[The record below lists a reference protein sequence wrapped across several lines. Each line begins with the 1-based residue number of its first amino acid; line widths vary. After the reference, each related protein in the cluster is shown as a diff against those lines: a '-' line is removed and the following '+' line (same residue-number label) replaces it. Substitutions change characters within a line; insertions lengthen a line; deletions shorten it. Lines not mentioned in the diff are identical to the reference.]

1 MRHLAG
7 LNSQQRAAVLHFEG
21 PLLVL
26 AGAGTGKTRAL
37 TCRIAHLVREHGV
50 PPHRI
55 LAVTFTNKAAGEMRE
70 RVSGYLGEE
79 PRGMWLGTFHALG
92 ARFLRIHAG
101 EAGWSAPFTIFDAEQ
116 SLSQVKRAQ
125 KAVRVNPDRWSPRSV
140 QGVISSAKNG
150 LVGPQRFHD
159 RHADGADP
167 LAAVT
172 ALVYPEYQAALA
184 RQNAFDFDDLLM
196 KPVELLE
203 SRPDLLHR
211 YSDRFAFLL
220 VDEYQDTNHAQ
231 FRLLDLLARTH
242 GNLMVV
248 GDDDQSIYGW
258 RGADIRNILQFESVF
273 PHSRVVRLE
282 RNYRSTGHVL
292 HAANAAI
299 SHNVARKAKTLRTR
313 RPDGEPLSIL
323 HTANETDEAR
333 CIADEAESLRRAH
346 GWPYGSFAVLYRTNA
361 QSRALEEELMRRF
374 IPYQIVGG
382 VRFYERREI
391 RDVLAYLRLISNHR
405 DDDAFSRVVNY
416 PRRGIGKVS
425 RGRLRAWARERGVSL
440 LEAAAQARAVAGI
453 RPSTARALRRFARAI
468 GDWRSL
474 ARKRN
479 AGKVTEAVVAG
490 LDLRERLREEG
501 PEGEDRA
508 ANVTELIAAAFRFDP
523 SEHDLGEGEEIAAAH
538 ELDLFLQHAA
548 LVTGIDAH
556 DSGADAVTLM
566 TLHSAK
572 GLEFPCVFLAGME
585 EGLFPLSRALESPG
599 ELEEERRLFYVG
611 ITRAGEKLFLSHAA
625 RRWRAGEGMRS
636 RPSSFLGTIPDRL
649 VECRRSSRLRD
660 VAKGRAMSVR
670 QSSRHRYRGRDGY
683 RESERGRES
692 LDRNQAYPDRDPA
705 GYDDLNQDAPRY
717 RRGERVVHGTFG
729 FGSILEVSGFGPD
742 LRVTVDFDDVGRR
755 KLVVRFAGLARA
767 FE

>member
-1 MRHLAG
+1 MDHLEG
-7 LNSQQRAAVLHFEG
+7 LNPEQRAAVLHFEG

-70 RVSGYLGEE
+70 RVANYLGEE

-92 ARFLRIHAG
+92 ARLLRIHADEVG
-101 EAGWSAPFTIFDAEQ
+101 RVAPFTIFDAEQ
-116 SLSQVKRAQ
+116 SLNQVKRAQ
-125 KAVRVNPDRWSPRSV
+125 KAARVNPDRWNPRSV
-140 QGVISSAKNG
+140 QGVISSAKNV
-150 LVGPQRFHD
+150 LIGPQQFHD
-159 RHADGADP
+159 ENADGADP
-167 LAAVT
+167 LAAVA

-196 KPVELLE
+196 RPVELLE
-203 SRPDLLHR
+203 SHPDILYR

-273 PHSRVVRLE
+273 PSACVVRLE

-292 HAANAAI
+292 QAANAAI
-299 SHNVARKAKTLRTR
+299 SHNVARKAKTLHTR
-313 RPDGEPLSIL
+313 RPDGELLSVL
-323 HTANETDEAR
+323 HTATEADEAR
-333 CIADEAESLRRAH
+333 CIADEAELLRQAN
-346 GWPYGSFAVLYRTNA
+346 GWPYRSFAVLYRTNA

-391 RDVLAYLRLISNHR
+391 RDVLAYLRLISNPR
-405 DDDAFSRVVNY
+405 DEEAFIRVVNY
-416 PRRGIGKVS
+416 PKRGIGTVS
-425 RGRLRAWARERGVSL
+425 RSRLTSWAGEHGVSL
-440 LEAAAQARAVAGI
+440 LEAAAEAHAVAGI
-453 RPSTARALRRFARAI
+453 RPSTARTLRRFARMI
-468 GDWRSL
+468 RDWRSL
-474 ARKRN
+474 ARERN
-479 AGKVTEAVVAG
+479 AGEVTEAVVTA

-523 SEHDLGEGEEIAAAH
+523 SEHDLGEGEEIAAAS
-538 ELDLFLQHAA
+538 ELDLFLQHTA

-585 EGLFPLSRALESPG
+585 EGLFPLSRALELPD

-611 ITRAGEKLFLSHAA
+611 ITRAEEKLYLSYAE
-625 RRWRAGEGMRS
+625 RRWRAGEGMTS
-636 RPSSFLGTIPDRL
+636 RPSSFLGTIPDTL
-649 VECRRSSRLRD
+649 VEYRRSSRL
-660 VAKGRAMSVR
+660 
-670 QSSRHRYRGRDGY
+670 QLSRHRYRARGAY
-683 RESERGRES
+683 REGRHGGES
-692 LDRNQAYPDRDPA
+692 LDRSQAHADPDPA
-705 GYDDLNQDAPRY
+705 RYDDLNQDAPRY
-717 RRGERVVHGTFG
+717 RQGERVVHGTFG
-729 FGSILEVSGFGPD
+729 FGSILDISGFGPD
-742 LRVTVDFDDVGRR
+742 LRVTVDFDDVGRK
-755 KLVVRFAGLARA
+755 KLVARFAGLERA

>member
-1 MRHLAG
+1 MDHLEG
-7 LNSQQRAAVLHFEG
+7 LNPEQRAAVLHFEG

-70 RVSGYLGEE
+70 RVAGYLGEE

-92 ARFLRIHAG
+92 ARLLRIHAG
-101 EAGWSAPFTIFDAEQ
+101 EAGRAAPFTIFDAEQ
-116 SLSQVKRAQ
+116 SLNQIKQAQ
-125 KAVRVNPDRWSPRSV
+125 KAVRVNPDRWNPRSV
-140 QGVISSAKNG
+140 QGVISSAKNV

-159 RHADGADP
+159 ENAGGADP
-167 LAAVT
+167 LAAV
-172 ALVYPEYQAALA
+172 AAQVYPEYQAALA

-203 SRPDLLHR
+203 AFPDILYR

-231 FRLLDLLARTH
+231 FRLLDLLARRH

-258 RGADIRNILQFESVF
+258 RGADIRNILRFESVF
-273 PHSRVVRLE
+273 PRARVVRLE
-282 RNYRSTGHVL
+282 RNYRSTGHIL
-292 HAANAAI
+292 DAANAAI
-299 SHNVARKAKTLRTR
+299 SHNLARKAKTLRTR
-313 RPDGEPLSIL
+313 RPEGELLSVL
-323 HTANETDEAR
+323 HTATETDEAR
-333 CIADEAESLRRAH
+333 CIADETESLRQAN
-346 GWPYGSFAVLYRTNA
+346 GWPYRSFAVLYRTNA

-391 RDVLAYLRLISNHR
+391 RDVLAYLRLISNPR
-405 DDDAFSRVVNY
+405 DEEAFNRVINY
-416 PRRGIGKVS
+416 PKRGIGTVS
-425 RGRLRAWARERGVSL
+425 RSRLEFWARGRGVSPF
-440 LEAAAQARAVAGI
+440 EAAAMAQEVEGI
-453 RPSTARALRRFARAI
+453 RPATARALGRFARMI
-468 GDWRSL
+468 GDWRAL
-474 ARKRN
+474 ARDHN
-479 AGKVTEAVVAG
+479 AGEVTEAVVTT

-523 SEHDLGEGEEIAAAH
+523 SEHDLGEEEEMADASS
-538 ELDLFLQHAA
+538 LDLFLQHTA

-556 DSGADAVTLM
+556 DGAADAVTLM

-585 EGLFPLSRALESPG
+585 EGLFPLSRTLELPE

-611 ITRAGEKLFLSHAA
+611 ITRAEERLHLSYAE
-625 RRWRAGEGMRS
+625 RRWRAGEGVTS
-636 RPSSFLGTIPDRL
+636 RPSSFLGTIPARL
-649 VECRRSSRLRD
+649 VDYRRSSRL
-660 VAKGRAMSVR
+660 
-670 QSSRHRYRGRDGY
+670 QSSRRPYRGRGGY
-683 RESERGRES
+683 REGSRGRRS
-692 LDRNQAYPDRDPA
+692 LERDQAYRDPDPA

-717 RRGERVVHGTFG
+717 QQGERVVHGNFG

-742 LRVTVDFDDVGRR
+742 LRVTVDFDDVGRK
-755 KLVVRFAGLARA
+755 KLVARFAGLERA

>member
-1 MRHLAG
+1 MDHLEG
-7 LNSQQRAAVLHFEG
+7 LNPQQRAAVLHFEG

-26 AGAGTGKTRAL
+26 AGAGTGKTRTL

-70 RVSGYLGEE
+70 RVANYLGEE

-92 ARFLRIHAG
+92 ARLLRIHSG
-101 EAGWSAPFTIFDAEQ
+101 EVGRSAPFTIFDAEQ

-125 KAVRVNPDRWSPRSV
+125 KAVRVSPDRWNPRSV
-140 QGVISSAKNG
+140 QGVISSAKNV
-150 LVGPQRFHD
+150 LVGPQRFHEE
-159 RHADGADP
+159 HVDGTDP
-167 LAAVT
+167 LAAAA

-184 RQNAFDFDDLLM
+184 RQHAFDFDDLLM

-203 SRPDLLHR
+203 SRPDVLHR

-231 FRLLDLLARTH
+231 FRLLDLLARLH

-258 RGADIRNILQFESVF
+258 RGADIHNILRFESIF
-273 PHSRVVRLE
+273 PRARVVRLE

-292 HAANAAI
+292 EAANAAI

-313 RPDGEPLSIL
+313 RPDGERLTVL
-323 HTANETDEAR
+323 HTATEIDEAR
-333 CIADEAESLRRAH
+333 CVADEAQSLMRAK
-346 GWPYGSFAVLYRTNA
+346 GWPHGSFAVLYRTNA

-391 RDVLAYLRLISNHR
+391 RDVLAYLRLISNPR
-405 DDDAFSRVVNY
+405 DEEAFNRVVNY
-416 PRRGIGKVS
+416 PKRGIGTMTQA
-425 RGRLRAWARERGVSL
+425 RLRVWARQRRVSL
-440 LEAAAQARAVAGI
+440 LEAAAEARAVEGI
-453 RPSTARALRRFARAI
+453 RRSTTRMLGRFASMI
-468 GDWRSL
+468 GGWRSL
-474 ARKRN
+474 AEKRG
-479 AGKVTEAVVAG
+479 AGEVTEAVVTE
-490 LDLRERLREEG
+490 LDMRERLRNEG

-523 SEHDLGEGEEIAAAH
+523 SEHDLEDEE
-538 ELDLFLQHAA
+538 EFTGNSDLDLFLQHTA

-556 DSGADAVTLM
+556 DGGADAVTLM

-572 GLEFPCVFLAGME
+572 GLEFRCVFLTGME
-585 EGLFPLSRALESPG
+585 EGLFPLSRALELPE

-611 ITRAGEKLFLSHAA
+611 ITRAEEKLYLSHAA
-625 RRWRAGEGMRS
+625 RRWRAGEGAAA
-636 RPSSFLGTIPDRL
+636 RPSSFLDTIPHRL
-649 VECRRSSRLRD
+649 VEHRRSSRLGASRRPY
-660 VAKGRAMSVR
+660 RAT
-670 QSSRHRYRGRDGY
+670 SRYGVDAYRAG
-683 RESERGRES
+683 S
-692 LDRNQAYPDRDPA
+692 PDRDRAYADPDPA
-705 GYDDLNQDAPRY
+705 AYDDLNQDAPRY
-717 RRGERVVHGTFG
+717 QRGERVVHGTFG
-729 FGSILEVSGFGPD
+729 FGSIREISGFGPD
-742 LRVTVDFDDVGRR
+742 LRVTVDFDDVGKK
-755 KLVVRFAGLARA
+755 KLVARFAGLERA

>member
-1 MRHLAG
+1 VDHLEG
-7 LNSQQRAAVLHFEG
+7 LNPQQRAAVLHFEG
-21 PLLVL
+21 SLLVL

-70 RVSGYLGEE
+70 RVANYLGEE
-79 PRGMWLGTFHALG
+79 PSGMWLGTFHALG
-92 ARFLRIHAG
+92 ARLLRIHTG
-101 EAGWSAPFTIFDAEQ
+101 EVGRTAPFTIFDAEQ

-125 KAVRVNPDRWSPRSV
+125 KAVRVNPDRWNPRSV
-140 QGVISSAKNG
+140 QGVISSAKNV
-150 LVGPQRFHD
+150 LIGPQRFHD
-159 RHADGADP
+159 ENADGADP
-167 LAAVT
+167 LAAAA

-196 KPVELLE
+196 KPVDLLE
-203 SRPDLLHR
+203 SRPDVLHR

-231 FRLLDLLARTH
+231 FRLLDLLARLH

-273 PHSRVVRLE
+273 PGARVVRLE

-299 SHNVARKAKTLRTR
+299 SHNVARKEKTLHTR
-313 RPDGEPLSIL
+313 RADGEPLSVL
-323 HTANETDEAR
+323 HTATETDEAR
-333 CIADEAESLRRAH
+333 CIADETELLKQAC
-346 GWPYGSFAVLYRTNA
+346 GWSYGSFAVLYRTNA

-391 RDVLAYLRLISNHR
+391 RDALAYLRLISNPR
-405 DDDAFSRVVNY
+405 DEEAINRIVNY
-416 PRRGIGKVS
+416 PKRGIGTMT
-425 RGRLRAWARERGVSL
+425 RGRLRAWARERGVSP
-440 LEAAAQARAVAGI
+440 LEAAAEAHAVNGI
-453 RPSTARALRRFARAI
+453 RPSTARMLRRFARMI
-468 GDWRSL
+468 GRWRSL
-474 ARKRN
+474 ARERN
-479 AGKVTEAVVAG
+479 AGEVTEAVVTE
-490 LDLRERLREEG
+490 LDMRELLRREG

-523 SEHDLGEGEEIAAAH
+523 SEHDLGEEEETAGAS
-538 ELDLFLQHAA
+538 ELDLFLQHTA

-585 EGLFPLSRALESPG
+585 EGLFPLSRALELPE

-611 ITRAGEKLFLSHAA
+611 ITRAEEKLYLSYAA
-625 RRWRAGEGMRS
+625 RRWRAGEGVTS
-636 RPSSFLGTIPDRL
+636 RPSSFLDTIPDRL
-649 VECRRSSRLRD
+649 VEHRRSSRLKVYRRPWR
-660 VAKGRAMSVR
+660 GRS
-670 QSSRHRYRGRDGY
+670 RYREGGHGRGSPD
-683 RESERGRES
+683 RG
-692 LDRNQAYPDRDPA
+692 QVYPDPDRS

-717 RRGERVVHGTFG
+717 RQGERVVHRTFG
-729 FGSILEVSGFGPD
+729 CGSILEVSGFGPD
-742 LRVTVDFDDVGRR
+742 LRVTVDFDDVG
-755 KLVVRFAGLARA
+755 KKKMVVRFAGLERA

>member
-1 MRHLAG
+1 MDHLEG
-7 LNSQQRAAVLHFEG
+7 LNPRQRDAVLHFEG

-26 AGAGTGKTRAL
+26 AGAGTGKTRTL

-70 RVSGYLGEE
+70 RVAGYLGEE

-92 ARFLRIHAG
+92 ARLLRIHAAEVG
-101 EAGWSAPFTIFDAEQ
+101 RTAPFTIFDAEQ
-116 SLSQVKRAQ
+116 SLNQVKRAQ
-125 KAVRVNPDRWSPRSV
+125 KTVRVNPDRWNPRTV
-140 QGVISSAKNG
+140 QGVISSAKNV

-159 RHADGADP
+159 ENGGGSDP
-167 LAAVT
+167 LAAV
-172 ALVYPEYQAALA
+172 AAAVYPEYQAALA

-196 KPVELLE
+196 KPVELFE
-203 SRPDLLHR
+203 SHPDILHR

-231 FRLLDLLARTH
+231 FRLLDLLARCH

-273 PHSRVVRLE
+273 PRARVVRLE

-299 SHNVARKAKTLRTR
+299 SHNVARKEKTLHTR
-313 RPDGEPLSIL
+313 RPDGALL
-323 HTANETDEAR
+323 CVLRTATEIDEAR
-333 CIADEAESLRRAH
+333 CIADETESLMQAS

-391 RDVLAYLRLISNHR
+391 RDLLAYLRLVSNPR
-405 DDDAFSRVVNY
+405 DEEAFNRIVNY
-416 PRRGIGKVS
+416 PKRGIGTITRS
-425 RGRLRAWARERGVSL
+425 RLRAWARERGMAL
-440 LEAAAQARAVAGI
+440 LEAAAEAHAVDAI
-453 RPSTARALRRFARAI
+453 RPSTARALRRFARMI
-468 GDWRSL
+468 RRWRSL
-474 ARKRN
+474 ARERN
-479 AGKVTEAVVAG
+479 AGEVTEAVVTE
-490 LDLRERLREEG
+490 LDVRELLRREG

-523 SEHDLGEGEEIAAAH
+523 SEHDLGEEEETAGAS
-538 ELDLFLQHAA
+538 ELDLFLQHTA

-556 DSGADAVTLM
+556 DHGADAVTLM

-572 GLEFPCVFLAGME
+572 GLEFPCVFLTGME
-585 EGLFPLSRALESPG
+585 EGLFPLSRALELPE

-611 ITRAGEKLFLSHAA
+611 ITRAEERLYLSHAA
-625 RRWRAGEGMRS
+625 RRWRAGEAMNS
-636 RPSSFLGTIPDRL
+636 RPSSFLDTIPDRL
-649 VECRRSSRLRD
+649 LEYRRSSQLQ
-660 VAKGRAMSVR
+660 A
-670 QSSRHRYRGRDGY
+670 SRRPYRRSGGY
-683 RESERGRES
+683 REGRGGYGRRSYRVE
-692 LDRNQAYPDRDPA
+692 AYPDPDPA

-717 RRGERVVHGTFG
+717 RQGERVVHGTFG
-729 FGSILEVSGFGPD
+729 FGSILDTSGFGPD
-742 LRVTVDFDDVGRR
+742 LRVTVDFDDVGKK
-755 KLVVRFAGLARA
+755 KLVVRFAGLERA

>member
-1 MRHLAG
+1 MDHLEG
-7 LNSQQRAAVLHFEG
+7 LNPEQRAAVLHFEG

-70 RVSGYLGEE
+70 RVANYLGEE

-92 ARFLRIHAG
+92 ARLMRIHAG
-101 EAGWSAPFTIFDAEQ
+101 EVGRVAPFTIFDAEQ
-116 SLSQVKRAQ
+116 SLNQVKRAQ
-125 KAVRVNPDRWSPRSV
+125 KAVRVNPERWNPRSV
-140 QGVISSAKNG
+140 QGVISSAKNV
-150 LVGPQRFHD
+150 LIGPQRFHEEN
-159 RHADGADP
+159 ADGAEP
-167 LAAVT
+167 LAAAA

-203 SRPDLLHR
+203 SYPDILYR

-231 FRLLDLLARTH
+231 FRLLDLLARAH

-273 PHSRVVRLE
+273 PSARVVRLE

-299 SHNVARKAKTLRTR
+299 SHNVARKAKTLHTR
-313 RPDGEPLSIL
+313 RPDGEPLSVL
-323 HTANETDEAR
+323 HTATEADEAR
-333 CIADEAESLRRAH
+333 CIADEAESLRQAN

-391 RDVLAYLRLISNHR
+391 RDVLAYLRLISNPR
-405 DDDAFSRVVNY
+405 DEEAFNRVVNY
-416 PRRGIGKVS
+416 PKRGIGTVS
-425 RGRLRAWARERGVSL
+425 RSRLTAWARGRGVSL
-440 LEAAAQARAVAGI
+440 LEAAAEARAAEGI
-453 RPSTARALRRFARAI
+453 RPSTARTLGRFARMI

-474 ARKRN
+474 ARERN
-479 AGKVTEAVVAG
+479 AGEVTEAVVTG
-490 LDLRERLREEG
+490 LDLRERLRDEG

-523 SEHDLGEGEEIAAAH
+523 SEHDLGEEEEIAGAS
-538 ELDLFLQHAA
+538 ELDLFLQHTA

-585 EGLFPLSRALESPG
+585 EGLFPLSRALELPE

-611 ITRAGEKLFLSHAA
+611 ITRAEEKLYLSYAE
-625 RRWRAGEGMRS
+625 RRWRAGEGMTS
-636 RPSSFLGTIPDRL
+636 RPSSFLGTIPDTL
-649 VECRRSSRLRD
+649 VEYRRSSRL
-660 VAKGRAMSVR
+660 
-670 QSSRHRYRGRDGY
+670 QLSRHRYRARGAYRGGRHG
-683 RESERGRES
+683 GES
-692 LDRNQAYPDRDPA
+692 LDRSHAYADPDPA
-705 GYDDLNQDAPRY
+705 RYHDLNQDAPRY
-717 RRGERVVHGTFG
+717 RQGERVVHGTFG
-729 FGSILEVSGFGPD
+729 LGSILDISGFGPD
-742 LRVTVDFDDVGRR
+742 LRVTVDFDDVGRK
-755 KLVVRFAGLARA
+755 KLVARFAGLERA

>member
-1 MRHLAG
+1 MDHLEG
-7 LNSQQRAAVLHFEG
+7 LNPQQRAAVLHFEG

-70 RVSGYLGEE
+70 RVASYLGEE

-92 ARFLRIHAG
+92 ARLLRIHAAEVG
-101 EAGWSAPFTIFDAEQ
+101 RAAPFTIFDAEQ
-116 SLSQVKRAQ
+116 SLNEIKRAQ
-125 KAVRVNPDRWSPRSV
+125 KAARVDPERWNPRSV
-140 QGVISSAKNG
+140 QGVISSAKNV
-150 LVGPQRFHD
+150 LAGPQRYHD
-159 RHADGADP
+159 ENAGRADP
-167 LAAVT
+167 LAAVV

-203 SRPDLLHR
+203 SCPDILYR

-231 FRLLDLLARTH
+231 FRLLDLLARAH

-273 PHSRVVRLE
+273 PRARVVRLE

-292 HAANAAI
+292 DAANAAI
-299 SHNVARKAKTLRTR
+299 AHNVARKAKTLHTR
-313 RPDGEPLSIL
+313 RPGGELLTVL
-323 HTANETDEAR
+323 HTATETDEAR
-333 CIADEAESLRRAH
+333 CIADEAESLMQAN

-391 RDVLAYLRLISNHR
+391 RDVLAYLRLISNPR
-405 DDDAFSRVVNY
+405 DEEAFNRIVNY
-416 PRRGIGKVS
+416 PKRGIGTVTRS
-425 RGRLRAWARERGVSL
+425 RLSVWARERGISL
-440 LEAAAQARAVAGI
+440 LEAAAEAHAVHGI
-453 RPSTARALRRFARAI
+453 RPSTARMLGRFARLI
-468 GDWRSL
+468 GRWRSL
-474 ARKRN
+474 ARERN
-479 AGKVTEAVVAG
+479 AGEVTEAVVTE
-490 LDLRERLREEG
+490 LDLRELLRKEG

-508 ANVTELIAAAFRFDP
+508 ANVTELIAAAFRFNP
-523 SEHDLGEGEEIAAAH
+523 SEHDLGEEGETAGSS
-538 ELDLFLQHAA
+538 ELDLFLQHTA

-585 EGLFPLSRALESPG
+585 EGLFPLSRALELPE

-611 ITRAGEKLFLSHAA
+611 ITRAEEKLYLSHAT
-625 RRWRAGEGMRS
+625 RRWRAGEGVAS
-636 RPSSFLGTIPDRL
+636 KPSSFLETIPDRL
-649 VECRRSSRLRD
+649 VEYRRSSRLQDLR
-660 VAKGRAMSVR
+660 RPW
-670 QSSRHRYRGRDGY
+670 RGRRRYG
-683 RESERGRES
+683 ERAYGRKS
-692 LDRNQAYPDRDPA
+692 LDRDHAFLDPDPA
-705 GYDDLNQDAPRY
+705 GYDDLNQDAPSY
-717 RRGERVVHGTFG
+717 RQGERVVHGTFG

-742 LRVTVDFDDVGRR
+742 LRVTVDFDDVGRK
-755 KLVVRFAGLARA
+755 KLVARFAGLERA